1 MTDHA
6 EATALLLIAIVEK
19 LMAGEPPEDLGRQ
32 VQLIGR
38 VMERK
43 T

>member
-6 EATALLLIAIVEK
+6 EATAEALERVIALLRANV
-19 LMAGEPPEDLGRQ
+19 PPEDLGRQ
-32 VQLIGR
+32 VQIIGR
-38 VMERK
+38 MMERR